1 MADLATSLKQFID
14 APATRTAAAG
24 APLLLAA
31 GAASAIIG
39 AAVSTPGWA
48 AAGLGMVLTSLA
60 TNITSS
66 LAYDLLTPE
75 LPADE
80 RERLVARGLR
90 QRDPAVIR
98 MVAEALV
105 AAGPALADALPAGLR
120 AELAAALGEGMAEP
134 GGALAAIA
142 LQYAAGLGSASTDW
156 AALGGELRATL
167 ARVSLSME
175 ASSGG
180 VISGSPQ
187 SAPHAGGEINLSMR
201 AVGPGSRI
209 ENSPQTV
216 TGGANSSSPSPTPL
230 GTRAHTEQLLAIS
243 RQRLQ
248 LLEERAAREGLHTP
262 PEVVIEIEMLRAD
275 IAALER
281 RLGE

>member
-1 MADLATSLKQFID
+1 MADLATRLKQFID

-48 AAGLGMVLTSLA
+48 AAGLGMVLTSIA
-60 TNITSS
+60 TNIASS

-80 RERLVARGLR
+80 RERLIARGLR

-105 AAGPALADALPAGLR
+105 AAGPALAEALPATLR

-142 LQYAAGLGSASTDW
+142 PQYAAGLGSASTDW

-187 SAPHAGGEINLSMR
+187 SAPHAGGDVKLSMR

-209 ENSPQTV
+209 ENSPQTLS
-216 TGGANSSSPSPTPL
+216 GDANSSSPSPTPL
-230 GTRAHTEQLLAIS
+230 GTRAHQERLLATYT
-243 RQRLQ
+243 QRLQ

-262 PEVVIEIEMLRAD
+262 PEIVIEIEVLRAD

-281 RLGE
+281 QLGQ